1 MEVQRGEGGRRILLG
16 DNADGGAALL
26 KHIEFQCVLSL
37 DSNWTALHI
46 RAQVTICVLN
56 SDSSKIQL
64 PASRGVNVV
73 RSNTCEPF
81 GVIWISQ

>member
-1 MEVQRGEGGRRILLG
+1 MEAQRDEGGRRILLG
-16 DNADGGAALL
+16 DNTQGGAALL

-37 DSNWTALHI
+37 DSNWNTLQI
-46 RAQVTICVLN
+46 RIQVTICTLN

-81 GVIWISQ
+81 GVIWTPP

>member
-1 MEVQRGEGGRRILLG
+1 
-16 DNADGGAALL
+16 LL
-26 KHIEFQCVLSL
+26 KHIELRCVLSL
-37 DSNWTALHI
+37 DSNWTALHTRI
-46 RAQVTICVLN
+46 QVTICILY

-81 GVIWISQ
+81 GIIWTPR